1 MVLCCWQPLAT
12 DFTRAIRA
20 TPSVQEYLLI
30 GEADSDICGDVELTW
45 GIGTILTQT
54 LQKNESF

>member
-54 LQKNESF
+54 LQKK